1 MATEQILI
9 LKLLA
14 DLKQPVQSFGELEAR
29 VKTLRKVLK
38 NTPNEGTKAFDKLA
52 QEISGKL
59 NVDIDTAKRK
69 IKEFSDVATK
79 EIQEGSNA
87 LKDYRKALR
96 TVEAP
101 TNSINEMRQHVRG
114 LTREVDNLDRNTKE
128 FADKTTELRRLNREL
143 IDIEQTTLR
152 GGRNVGNYHTAFRG
166 LARTLSGVGAAFGI
180 GFGISALTQGVR
192 RGAEVFID
200 YNQQIALLR
209 AVSGASSKEIEILDE
224 QSKSLGETTQFTAK
238 QVATL
243 QTNLARLGF
252 RPDEIEKTTEAVL
265 DFSIATGED
274 LANSGKVAGQTIRA
288 FNLAAGDSTRVVD
301 VLTESFNS
309 SALQLE
315 TYKEGFKLFAP
326 VAQQLKIPF
335 EEVAASLG
343 IFADNGLEGTI
354 ATTSLATAF
363 NRLVDPAG
371 KAAKVAE
378 RLGIQ
383 VFDNNGRFVGLAQL
397 LKNVESGLEGMT
409 DKQRLAA
416 ISQIFGARATKNFST
431 LLNAQKEVVTENGTE
446 ILKGGAALEAYTKQ
460 LEEAGGTAKA
470 TAAIVGDTLSQ
481 DILKLR
487 SAIEGAAIRFG
498 EANEG
503 SLRDFIQ
510 FLTRAVPVLAE
521 NTGLILK
528 VVAALALYIAS
539 SKASTKGTLLNVLA
553 TKAWSAATRLLAGEI
568 GLVSLATTKFN
579 KVLAKNPIGLAVTAV
594 LALVFAFQELYQRS
608 ERFSQFI
615 DGIVGGVK
623 KFVTETGLI
632 EKGTELIG
640 KGIGLLTGI
649 VTKTVTIIKGLT
661 LGIGDFLTKTETGK
675 AIVGGLV
682 SVIKIWFNIQNALL
696 GLVIKAAT
704 GVKNLYEESDTFRK
718 VVTFLLTPI
727 TKLIKGFQVVAE
739 TLSNTT
745 ALMAGLRAEVA
756 NTLVNFTNFFARI
769 VLSAQIAAKQLEKLN
784 PFGKT
789 NEQIDE
795 EIRRLKDRRKAVAEE
810 GRAFG
815 ESFTEAYN
823 KALRLEALGQRNN
836 SFKVKTDV
844 EIDTTSTTNNN
855 NTDDDVKLP
864 PRPDADQLR
873 YLEELQKRQKEL
885 SAEIKNLIAEN
896 KPYGDQLE
904 EFSKVTKELT
914 QINNEYN
921 IAINSVKETTKD
933 YADGSL
939 KDYEAQIAKLREE
952 QSKLNLETQAY
963 QDTQDKIDELTRKRA
978 EQLELLSTRT
988 EEYRQSIIDLNDK
1001 INAGDAEL
1009 GLSRTA
1015 LNDIQNVTEAGE
1027 AGAEKIK
1034 AIQEK
1039 LTKDLNDLQ
1048 RSRLVDQQ
1056 TALEDE
1062 IEQIELAQRDELQRA
1077 GDNEQ
1082 KKIDILTKFAK
1093 ERGEVELDLLNTKRQ
1108 ILDKDLQAF
1117 KANEKEKTKAAK
1129 EEEDKR
1135 RRIIQ
1140 AAFDVANELNSTIFT
1155 ILENRQQQEQERAEE
1170 ALDQQ
1175 EERALRQAE
1184 IVGASEEQQQA
1195 IRERFNRQREE
1206 LEREAA
1212 RKAKRNA
1219 LIQAAINTALAV
1231 TKALATL
1238 PPPASFITAALTGAL
1253 GAIQLATI
1261 SSQRFA
1267 LGGLFADQVRGK
1279 HPKFG
1284 KGAYLSKGAYH
1295 SSGGMPIINPH
1306 TGQKVAE
1313 IEKDEGIINRRSM
1326 RSRDVLKLEGTP
1338 YEIAS
1343 QLNSYKGYGVAYPRR
1358 RSSGRAKMIKARK
1371 PIKFNQG
1378 GNFGINRKVVK
1389 LSSGAVFSNDIQ
1401 NEALMIGTDNEQK
1414 KLTML
1419 LVEEVR
1425 ELKKSNMRGFGSIPS
1440 TAEEL
1445 KRANQL
1451 VLDEE
1456 NAS

>member
-1 MATEQILI
+1 MTEQILI

-52 QEISGKL
+52 QQISGEL
-59 NVDIDTAKRK
+59 NVDIDTARKK
-69 IKEFSDVATK
+69 IKEFADTATK
-79 EIQEGSNA
+79 EIQEGSQA
-87 LKDYRKALR
+87 LRDYRKALR

-114 LTREVDNLDRNTKE
+114 LTREVDNLDRNTQE
-128 FADKTTELRRLNREL
+128 FADRSTELRRLNREL

-166 LARTLSGVGAAFGI
+166 LARTLSGVGAAFGR

-209 AVSGASSKEIEILDE
+209 AVSGASSKEIGILDE
-224 QSKSLGETTQFTAK
+224 QSKRLGETTQFTAT

-252 RPDEIEKTTEAVL
+252 RPDEIEKTTAAVL

-274 LANSGKVAGQTIRA
+274 LAGAGKTAGQTIRA
-288 FNLAAGDSTRVVD
+288 FNLDASESTRVVD
-301 VLTESFNS
+301 VLTEAFNS

-315 TYKEGFKLFAP
+315 TYREGYKLFAP
-326 VAQQLKIPF
+326 VATQLKIPL

-371 KAAKVAE
+371 KAAKEAE

-397 LKNVESGLEGMT
+397 LKNVEDGLEGMT

-416 ISQIFGARATKNFST
+416 IATIFGARATKNFST
-431 LLNAQKEVVTENGTE
+431 LLNAQKEVVTENGVE
-446 ILKGGAALEAYTKQ
+446 VLKGGAALEAYTKQ
-460 LEEAGGTAKA
+460 LERSGGAAKA

-498 EANEG
+498 ELNEG
-503 SLRDFIQ
+503 GLREFIQ

-528 VVAALALYIAS
+528 VVAALGLYIAAT
-539 SKASTKGTLLNVLA
+539 KASARGTVLHTLA
-553 TKAWSAATRLLAGEI
+553 TKGFSAATTLLGQRI
-568 GLVSLATTKFN
+568 GLTNGIMAAFN
-579 KVLAKNPIGLAVTAV
+579 KTLRANPIGLAVAAV
-594 LALVFAFQELYQRS
+594 AALVIGFQELYSRS
-608 ERFSQFI
+608 DRFREFI
-615 DGIVGGVK
+615 DGIVSGIR
-623 KFVTETGLI
+623 KFVTETGLV

-640 KGIGLLTGI
+640 KGIGLLSGI
-649 VTKTVTIIKGLT
+649 VGKTVTIIKGLT
-661 LGIGDFLTKTETGK
+661 LGIRDFFTETETGR
-675 AIVGGLV
+675 AIIGSLV
-682 SVIKIWFNIQNALL
+682 AGIKIWFNIQNALL
-696 GLVIKAAT
+696 GLVIRAAS
-704 GVKNLYEESDTFRK
+704 GVKTLYQENDTFRK
-718 VVTFLLTPI
+718 VITFLLTPI
-727 TKLIKGFQVVAE
+727 TKLIQGIQKVAE
-739 TLSNTT
+739 VMSNTT
-745 ALMAGLRAEVA
+745 AFTAGLRAEVA
-756 NTLVNFTNFFARI
+756 NTLANFTNFFARI

-795 EIRRLKDRRKAVAEE
+795 EIRKLKDRRKAVAEE

-823 KALRLEALGQRNN
+823 NALRLEVLGQRNN
-836 SFKVKTDV
+836 SFNVKANV
-844 EIDTTSTTNNN
+844 EIDTTTTNNN
-855 NTDDDVKLP
+855 NTDGDIELP
-864 PRPDADQLR
+864 PRPDEDQLT
-873 YLEELQKRQKEL
+873 YLEELQNRQREL

-896 KPYGDQLE
+896 MPYGEQLA
-904 EFSKVTKELT
+904 EFQEKTAELT
-914 QINNEYN
+914 RINNEYN
-921 IAINSVKETTKD
+921 ISIGKIKDTTKD
-933 YADGSL
+933 YAEGSL

-952 QSKLNLETQAY
+952 QSKLNLETEAY

-988 EEYRQSIIDLNDK
+988 DEYRQSIIDLNDK

-1015 LNDIQNVTEAGE
+1015 LNDIQNVTDAGE

-1039 LTKDLNDLQ
+1039 LATDLNDLQ

-1056 TALEDE
+1056 AALEDE
-1062 IEQIELAQRDELQRA
+1062 IEQIDLAQRDALQQA

-1082 KKIDILTKFAK
+1082 KKIDILTQFAK

-1108 ILDKDLQAF
+1108 ILDKDLEAF

-1135 RRIIQ
+1135 RRIVQ

-1267 LGGLFADQVRGK
+1267 LGGLFADQVRSK

-1343 QLNSYKGYGVAYPRR
+1343 QLNSYKGYGVAYPKR

-1389 LSSGAVFSNDIQ
+1389 LSSGAVFSSDIQ

-1425 ELKKSNMRGFGSIPS
+1425 ELKKSNMKGFGSIPS